1 MRSNDLLAEIQTQ
14 QNVMSDQ
21 AKVGSA
27 VSGIIMFQVVLLSLM
42 GSNNSAREVAGER
55 PIYEKEK
62 FGGLRPS
69 AYLASKVVFLS
80 CLVITQSLWMA
91 FFVNFF
97 GPFRGDFVDHVVFL
111 LLVNAAMTFICLAI
125 SSLMRTAEQASLL
138 SIYLVGFQLPL
149 SGAVLALPENIDAF
163 TRPFI
168 SAYWSW
174 SGSVQA
180 LQGKVYDSVKSVI
193 DTGLSEQNTC
203 LYMLSI
209 HIAVALVAA
218 LVGMGRPQWD

>member
-1 MRSNDLLAEIQTQ
+1 MEEA
-14 QNVMSDQ
+14 NVRADQ

-42 GSNNSAREVAGER
+42 GSNDSAREIAGER

-69 AYLASKVVFLS
+69 AYLASKVAFLA

-97 GPFRGDFVDHVVFL
+97 GTFRGDFIQHAGFL

-125 SSLMRTAEQASLL
+125 SALMRTAEQASLL

-149 SGAVLALPENIDAF
+149 SGAVLALPEKIEAF
-163 TRPFI
+163 TRPFVFRLLGMVRLCRGP
-168 SAYWSW
+168 ANPPCTMP
-174 SGSVQA
+174 
-180 LQGKVYDSVKSVI
+180 VKSVM
-193 DTGLSEQNTC
+193 DTGLSAQNIC
-203 LYMLSI
+203 LYALGA
-209 HIAVALVAA
+209 HIVVALIAA
-218 LVGMGRPQWD
+218 WAGASRPQWD